1 MDEQHEQ
8 HKEHKKHMKPIP
20 LKTAM
25 IGSGAEDIVTI
36 TFHFLPE
43 AGEDWS
49 DTRHSSGVG

>member
-1 MDEQHEQ
+1 MDEKHEQ
-8 HKEHKKHMKPIP
+8 HKQHKRLMKPIP

-25 IGSGAEDIVTI
+25 TGSGEDIVTI